1 MEPRDGLPDE
11 AIVRSVLGGDVEAYG
26 LLVERYRAR
35 LFGLALHLCGDYD
48 AAADLAQ
55 DTLVTAYECLDRI
68 RNPSTFAQWIA
79 GILRNKFRNLARAN
93 PAPTVS
99 LDQMVAAGFD
109 PPNPDTGPAVAEVEL
124 RQAVECVWS
133 LPEIYREVLLLRY
146 AEDLSYKEMAEFLG
160 LPVTTVTTR
169 LTYARRLVIKKA
181 KESGLL

>member
-26 LLVERYRAR
+26 LLVARYRAR
-35 LFGLALHLCGDYD
+35 LFGLAFHLCGDYD

-55 DTLVTAYECLDRI
+55 DTLVAAYECLDRI
-68 RNPSTFAQWIA
+68 KDPRTFAGWVA
-79 GILRNKFRNLARAN
+79 AILRNKFRNLARAN

-99 LDQMVAAGFD
+99 LDQMIAAGFD
-109 PPNPDTGPAVAEVEL
+109 PPNPDSGSSVAEEEL
-124 RQAVECVWS
+124 RQVMECVWS

-160 LPVTTVTTR
+160 LPVTTVTMR